1 MTRRTLLLAAKCEQ
15 PHCPVDDVR
24 LNAFVMAYNDYI
36 EKLARGQLDIKQ
48 WDRVVREWE
57 RLR

>member
-1 MTRRTLLLAAKCEQ
+1 MTRRALLMAAKCEQ

-24 LNAFVMAYNDYI
+24 LNAFVMAYNEYV
-36 EKLARGQLDIKQ
+36 EKLTRGQLDIKQ
-48 WDRVVREWE
+48 WVRVLNEWE

>member
-1 MTRRTLLLAAKCEQ
+1 MTRRQLFLAAKCEQ

-24 LNAFVMAYNDYI
+24 LNAFVTEYNNYVT
-36 EKLARGQLDIKQ
+36 KLMRGQLDLKQ
-48 WDRVVREWE
+48 WDRVLKAWE

>member
-1 MTRRTLLLAAKCEQ
+1 MTRRALLMATKCEQ

-36 EKLARGQLDIKQ
+36 EKLARGQLDLKQ

-57 RLR
+57 RLK